1 MARFT
6 AVETARVVS
15 LSALFVTLVSHLPS
29 IFMTQ
34 FLLQACWWVPLYG
47 LIGAILTLP
56 WSTGTVRTTGPRPAA
71 YFNLLMSVLAFIHGS
86 VIFTATWDQPPQQL
100 LVHWVQAADLDLS
113 FAIEISTV
121 SVGAMELV
129 TLLSLLAQIYAL
141 GYMEK
146 DWALARFFGLL
157 GFFEAAISGIAISDS
172 LLLTYALLEM
182 LTLSTYLLVG
192 FWYAQPLVVTAARDA
207 FLTKRVGDVLL
218 LMGVVTLSNLA
229 GSLNFSD
236 LEEWAET
243 ATLSPVFATFLGLAL
258 IAAPTA
264 KCAQFPFHLWLDEAM
279 EGPNPASI
287 MRNTV
292 VVGAG
297 AYVLIKLQPVLALS
311 PVTEAVL
318 VVLGA
323 VTAVG
328 ASLVAIA
335 QIDLKRTL
343 SHSTSA
349 SLGLVF
355 IAVGLN
361 QVDIA
366 LLLLLAHSMSK
377 GLLFMSAGSII
388 STTNTQ
394 NLTEMG
400 GLWSRMPATTA
411 AFVVGSA
418 GMVALLPLGNFWAMR
433 RWLNGFWTVPLWL
446 VIVLLLVNGLTALNL
461 TRVFGL
467 VFVGKPQPKTRR
479 TPEVGWP
486 MALAMV
492 ILTVLGLLV
501 PWMLQRW
508 QLLISWKGPWAETG
522 DFDAVNLFLKTQDIP
537 LLLVL
542 SGLIG
547 CAVGAAIYWYGVL
560 PRPVRLPI
568 PALQDLLAY
577 DFYID
582 RVYRLTVVWAVAS
595 IAKISAWTDR
605 YVVDGAVNLFG
616 LATIFSGEGLKYS
629 GTGQSQFYVLTIAG
643 GVAGLLALIIWQ
655 F

>member
-1 MARFT
+1 
-6 AVETARVVS
+6 
-15 LSALFVTLVSHLPS
+15 
-29 IFMTQ
+29 MTQ

-56 WSTGTVRTTGPRPAA
+56 WSTGTVRRTGPRPAA
-71 YFNLLMSVLAFIHGS
+71 YFNVLMTVLAFIHGS

-113 FAIEISTV
+113 FAIEISTL

-129 TLLSLLAQIYAL
+129 TVLSLLAQIYAL

-146 DWALARFFGLL
+146 DWALARFFGLM

-172 LLLTYALLEM
+172 LLLTYGLLEV

-207 FLTKRVGDVLL
+207 FLTKRVGDVPL
-218 LMGVVTLSNLA
+218 LMGVVTLSTLA

-236 LEEWAET
+236 LEIWAET
-243 ATLSPVFATFLGLAL
+243 ATLSPLVATLLGLAL
-258 IAAPTA
+258 ISAPTA

-311 PVTEAVL
+311 PVTDAVL

-335 QIDLKRTL
+335 QIDIKRAL

-366 LLLLLAHSMSK
+366 LLLLFAHSIAK
-377 GLLFMSAGSII
+377 GLLFMSVGSII
-388 STTNTQ
+388 TTTNTQ
-394 NLTEMG
+394 DLTEMG
-400 GLWSRMPATTA
+400 GLWSKMPATTTA
-411 AFVVGSA
+411 YLVGAA

-433 RWLNGFWTVPLWL
+433 RWLNGFWTLPLWL

-461 TRVFGL
+461 TRIFGL
-467 VFVGKPQPKTRR
+467 VFAGKPQPKTRR
-479 TPEVGWP
+479 TPEVGWQ
-486 MALAMV
+486 MALPMV
-492 ILTVLGLLV
+492 ILTVIGLLV
-501 PWMLQRW
+501 PWMLQQW
-508 QLLISWKGPWAETG
+508 QLLISWTGPWAQTG
-522 DFDAVNLFLKTQDIP
+522 DFDTLNLLLKTLHLP
-537 LLLVL
+537 LLML

-547 CAVGAAIYWYGVL
+547 VAVGVAIYWYGVL
-560 PRPVRLPI
+560 PRPVRLPV
-568 PALQDLLAY
+568 PALQDLFAY

-582 RVYRLTVVWAVAS
+582 RVYRLTVVWAVAFIS
-595 IAKISAWTDR
+595 KISAWTDR

-616 LATIFSGEGLKYS
+616 FATIFSGEGLKYS

-643 GVAGLLALIIWQ
+643 GVAVLLALIIWL

>member
-1 MARFT
+1 
-6 AVETARVVS
+6 
-15 LSALFVTLVSHLPS
+15 
-29 IFMTQ
+29 MTQ
-34 FLLQACWWVPLYG
+34 FLLQACWWIPFYG

-56 WSTGTVRTTGPRPAA
+56 WSTGTVRKTGPRPAA
-71 YFNLLMSVLAFIHGS
+71 YFNLLMTVLAFIHGS
-86 VIFTATWDQPPQQL
+86 VVFVATWDQPPQQL

-113 FAIEISTV
+113 FALEISTL

-129 TLLSLLAQIYAL
+129 SVLSLLAQIYAL

-207 FLTKRVGDVLL
+207 FLTKRVGDVPL
-218 LMGVVTLSNLA
+218 LMGVVTLSTIA

-236 LEEWAET
+236 LEKWAET
-243 ATLSPVFATFLGLAL
+243 ATLSPVVATLLGLAL

-297 AYVLIKLQPVLALS
+297 AYLLIKLQPVLALS
-311 PVTEAVL
+311 PITDSVL
-318 VVLGA
+318 VILGA

-335 QIDLKRTL
+335 QIDIKRTL

-355 IAVGLN
+355 IAVGQN
-361 QVDIA
+361 HVDIA
-366 LLLLLAHSMSK
+366 LLLLFTHSISK
-377 GLLFMSAGSII
+377 ALLFMSVGSVIV
-388 STTNTQ
+388 TTNTQ
-394 NLTEMG
+394 DLTEMG
-400 GLWSRMPATTA
+400 GLWSKMPATTI
-411 AFVVGSA
+411 AFVVGAA

-433 RWLNGFWTVPLWL
+433 RWLDGFWEVPLWL
-446 VIVLLLVNGLTALNL
+446 VIVLFLVNGLTALNL

-467 VFVGKPQPKTRR
+467 VFAGKPQAKTRR
-479 TPEVGWP
+479 APEVGWP
-486 MALAMV
+486 MALPMV
-492 ILTVLGLLV
+492 ILTVIALMV
-501 PWMLQRW
+501 PWTLQKW
-508 QLLISWKGPWAETG
+508 QLLISWSGPWAETG
-522 DFDAVNLFLKTQDIP
+522 DFDSVNLVLKTLDVP
-537 LLLVL
+537 LLML

-547 CAVGAAIYWYGVL
+547 CVIGVAIYWYGAL
-560 PRPVRLPI
+560 PKPVRLPI
-568 PALQDLLAY
+568 PALQDLLAF

-582 RVYRLTVVWAVAS
+582 RIYMLTVVGAVAS
-595 IAKISAWTDR
+595 IAKISAWTDK
-605 YVVDGAVNLFG
+605 YIVDGVVNLFG
-616 LATIFSGEGLKYS
+616 FATIFSGEGLKYS

-643 GVAGLLALIIWQ
+643 GVAGLLALVIWQ